1 MRDQTVDQLS
11 SIVASVCI
19 SFIAVGAFLV
29 LPVFVGAAA
38 GDMGLTERQV
48 GFLASGIMSGSALSS
63 IFAIF
68 WIRRVDWRRAG
79 YASLGLL
86 FASHVTSMFADGFAF
101 FILCQFLAGLGG
113 GAAYSLALTALS
125 DNKHPDRCFGI
136 SVAAQVSFQVVGLLA
151 LPTVIESVGLNGV
164 LAVLAGLAL
173 CGLLLLRYLPRAGT
187 GASHEPIGRA
197 LFKPAVLAALA
208 GCFFFFFN
216 VGALWTYIERM
227 GAAAQFDA
235 GFIGISLAVGVS
247 FGIPGALLAAWCSE
261 RFGRVGPL
269 ALGALGTV
277 IALVLLAGDV
287 SQQNF
292 VIALALY
299 NFVWN
304 FSLAFQYAA
313 VNAADDS
320 GRSVAAAPAFHAAG
334 GAVGPGMAAMFV
346 TGNSFIAVNVLAA
359 AAVMLSLVLFA
370 VAAGSRRGAGT
381 VSA

>member
-1 MRDQTVDQLS
+1 
-11 SIVASVCI
+11 
-19 SFIAVGAFLV
+19 
-29 LPVFVGAAA
+29 
-38 GDMGLTERQV
+38 
-48 GFLASGIMSGSALSS
+48 
-63 IFAIF
+63 
-68 WIRRVDWRRAG
+68 
-79 YASLGLL
+79 
-86 FASHVTSMFADGFAF
+86 
-101 FILCQFLAGLGG
+101 
-113 GAAYSLALTALS
+113 
-125 DNKHPDRCFGI
+125 
-136 SVAAQVSFQVVGLLA
+136 
-151 LPTVIESVGLNGV
+151 
-164 LAVLAGLAL
+164 
-173 CGLLLLRYLPRAGT
+173 
-187 GASHEPIGRA
+187 
-197 LFKPAVLAALA
+197 
-208 GCFFFFFN
+208 
-216 VGALWTYIERM
+216 M

-277 IALVLLAGDV
+277 IALVLLAGGV